1 MRLINK
7 TPLVFT
13 RTITKDYFDDN
24 GEVVK
29 GAVETISARGSLQPM
44 GRGRN
49 KVTLPEGISATSAFI
64 FYTQTPL
71 FLADQFTKTPSD
83 TTEINGRTYG
93 AFEAGDWT
101 YSDLSTDHYKVVLI
115 RLDQPTGV

>member
-13 RTITKDYFDDN
+13 RTVTKDYFDIN

-29 GAVETISARGSLQPM
+29 GAVETVSAKGSLQPM
-44 GRGRN
+44 GSGRN
-49 KVTLPEGISATSAFI
+49 KITLPEGISSTSAFI
-64 FYTQTPL
+64 YYTKTPL
-71 FLADQFTKTPSD
+71 RLADQFTKTPSD
-83 TTEINGRTYG
+83 TTEINGRKYG

-101 YSDLSTDHYKVVLI
+101 YSGLSTDHFKVVLI